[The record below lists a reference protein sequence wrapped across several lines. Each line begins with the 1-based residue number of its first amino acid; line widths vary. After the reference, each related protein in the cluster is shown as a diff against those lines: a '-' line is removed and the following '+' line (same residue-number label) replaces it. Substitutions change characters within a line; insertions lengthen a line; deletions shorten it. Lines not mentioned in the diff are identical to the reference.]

1 MEEASKTMN
10 DPATFCLNIPIKQI
24 NALGYESVQGYID
37 KIVFPFYEKQGITL
51 EVINVSSTEIYE
63 LALQKAIDHAKTV
76 GFEAEVEN
84 NKVAS
89 IRLSK
94 RNFEEGKSTETIEFV
109 RVVKLSGNEKNFTKD
124 NPNFKQ
130 GNIY

>member
-1 MEEASKTMN
+1 MEEASKILN

-24 NALGYESVQGYID
+24 NALGYESVQGYIN
-37 KIVFPFYEKQGITL
+37 KMVFPFYEKQGIKL
-51 EVINVSSTEIYE
+51 EVIDVSSTEIYK

-84 NKVAS
+84 KEVAS
-89 IRLSK
+89 IRLSQ

-109 RVVKLSGNEKNFTKD
+109 RIVRLSGNEKNFAND
-124 NPNFKQ
+124 NLDFKK
-130 GNIY
+130 GNLY